1 MKKYIIA
8 NWKSHKDL
16 AQAAGWL
23 NNFPTDDESRRV
35 LAPLEIV
42 LAPSYPLLS
51 VASLIINERRLPI
64 KLAVQDLSPFG
75 AGAYTGEVAVE
86 NLSGLNVEYVILG
99 HSERRRFLKET
110 PQMIADKVK
119 EARRGDFTPILCM
132 DKGDLSSQANFMSTD
147 DRAACIVAYE
157 PASAIGNG
165 QAQDPSDLLS
175 MRQAY
180 AADFA
185 TSPLL
190 YGGSVNADNVKSYL
204 EICDGVIVGT
214 DSVDLRDFL
223 DLLYAAV

>member
-1 MKKYIIA
+1 MKKLIIA

-16 AQAAGWL
+16 AQASSWL

-51 VASLIINERRLPI
+51 IASLIINERRLPI
-64 KLAVQDLSPFG
+64 KLAVQDTSAFG

-86 NLSGLNVEYVILG
+86 NLVGLHVEYAILG

-110 PQMIADKVK
+110 PQLIADKVK
-119 EARRGDFTPILCM
+119 EARRGELRPILCM
-132 DKGDLSSQANFMSTD
+132 DASDLSAQVSFMSGA
-147 DRAACIVAYE
+147 DRSACVVAYE
-157 PASAIGNG
+157 PVAAIGSG
-165 QAQDPSDLLS
+165 QAQDPSDLLA

-180 AADFA
+180 QTDFA

-204 EICDGVIVGT
+204 QVCDGVIVGT

-223 DLLYAAV
+223 DLLYAAA